1 MESSNGAAMG
11 PDAVPVI
18 ETGGECYE
26 EKREIAPYPPL
37 KTGFHSLAGLE
48 LVM

>member
-1 MESSNGAAMG
+1 MFNLYWSERQVSGGVESSNGAAMG

-26 EKREIAPYPPL
+26 EKRE
-37 KTGFHSLAGLE
+37 K
-48 LVM
+48 